1 MSAPRESNKRADL
14 SAKPSRIRWLV
25 LAMACGASFC
35 LYLHRFTW
43 TFIVPELQQ
52 NHGWSELQTQAAYL
66 CFSSTY
72 GLGQIPSG
80 ILIDRYGPRLFLTLI
95 IAAWSLVIPWQ
106 ASSHWLMVGG
116 SRLAIGATQAGC
128 YPGLALVTA
137 RWFPVRYRTIIQALV
152 ATVCGRGGGAL
163 APIVM
168 ATFLM
173 AYLGLSVATTLW
185 VMTTVGLL
193 FAGAFWLLTRD
204 TPEDDPR
211 VNLGELQLIHDG
223 ATPLVSAATG
233 GAAERLPIAQALRL
247 RSVWMLALMQAFV
260 AGVDTIY
267 SSMLGQYFNSRG
279 VSLGKAGLLASIPL
293 FGGMLGGLT
302 AALVN
307 DGLMRLFPSRSHAR
321 RAIGLGANLCAC
333 LAMLAMVR
341 QTDALW
347 AALALGVVKYFADMS
362 QPIGWGTCTD
372 IGGRRGSATV
382 FSIMNAGGNFG
393 SFVLPMLFG
402 VIATRSERIV
412 EDQVVKNYVPV
423 FTVAAGIYIAAGLMW
438 LLIDSSRSLDDV
450 ASEEP
455 AADRSSA
462 GSLPTDAE

>member
-1 MSAPRESNKRADL
+1 MSAPRESNRRHDPPE
-14 SAKPSRIRWLV
+14 SPSRIRWLV

-43 TFIVPELQQ
+43 TFIAPELQQ
-52 NHGWSELQTQAAYL
+52 RHGWSEMQTQAAYV
-66 CFSSTY
+66 CFSWTY

-80 ILIDRYGPRLFLTLI
+80 ILIDRYGPRVFLTLI

-106 ASSHWLMVGG
+106 ASSLGAVVGG

-137 RWFPVRYRTIIQALV
+137 RWFPIRYRTIIQAIV

-168 ATFLM
+168 ATCLM
-173 AYLGLSVATTLW
+173 AWLGLSLSTTLW

-193 FAGAFWLLTRD
+193 FACAFWVLTRD
-204 TPEDDPR
+204 TPEEDPR
-211 VNLGELQLIHDG
+211 VNEGELQLIHEG
-223 ATPLVSAATG
+223 SVPAPPPVSG
-233 GAAERLPIAQALRL
+233 SSPQRLPIAQALRL

-267 SSMLGQYFNSRG
+267 SSMLGQYFASRG

-307 DGLMRLFPSRSHAR
+307 DGLMRRFPTRSHAR

-333 LAMLAMVR
+333 VAMLAMVR

-347 AALALGVVKYFADMS
+347 AAVALGVVKYFADMS

-402 VIATRSERIV
+402 LIATRSERVIADV
-412 EDQVVKNYVPV
+412 VVKNYVPV
-423 FTVAAGIYIAAGLMW
+423 FTIAAGIYIAAGLMW
-438 LLIDSSRSLDDV
+438 LLIDSTRSLDDV
-450 ASEEP
+450 A
-455 AADRSSA
+455 
-462 GSLPTDAE
+462 